1 MQFLNETLSLKHIL
15 FSIFYNVCVV
25 LFKKEVFYIN
35 DQNITFPRS
44 MHDKKNDIGDFCKY
58 NIFCEI
64 TSTSY
69 EQSTI

>member
-44 MHDKKNDIGDFCKY
+44 MHDKKNDIGDFLV
-58 NIFCEI
+58 
-64 TSTSY
+64 
-69 EQSTI
+69 